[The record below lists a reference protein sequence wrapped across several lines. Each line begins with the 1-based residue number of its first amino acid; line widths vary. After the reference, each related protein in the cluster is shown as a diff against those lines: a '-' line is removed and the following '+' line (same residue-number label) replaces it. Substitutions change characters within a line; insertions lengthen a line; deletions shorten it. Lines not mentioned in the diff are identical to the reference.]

1 MTYNELLMEAEK
13 ENLYIFENENI
24 GRCKGLSIDNTI
36 SLSRSIRNV
45 KEKKC
50 VLAEELGHYKTTYG
64 NILNQNNMQNIKE
77 ENKGRA
83 WAYEKLVSFEGLINA
98 FEEGVKNR
106 YELSLFLEVTEKFL
120 INAIKYYRRKYG
132 IYHKYECY
140 VIYFEPL
147 GILKKEDFK

>member
-1 MTYNELLMEAEK
+1 MTYKELLMEAEK

-36 SLSRSIRNV
+36 SLSNSISNL

-50 VLAEELGHYKTTYG
+50 VLAEEIGHCKTTYG
-64 NILNQNNMQNIKE
+64 NILNQNKLQNIKE

-83 WAYEKLVSFEGLINA
+83 WAYEKLISCESLIQA
-98 FEEGVKNR
+98 FEYGVKNR

-132 IYHKYECY
+132 IYHKYKCY
-140 VIYFEPL
+140 VIYFNPL
-147 GILKKEDFK
+147 GILKKEEF